1 MQCQRNSKEGIS
13 INTAILDTF
22 DKIKDIENL
31 KRAAEIIKNG
41 GTVAFP
47 TETVYGL
54 GANALDIDA
63 VKKIFAAKGRPQDN
77 PLIVHVD
84 SLEMMYPLVDG
95 FDDKAQKL
103 ANAFWPGPLTII
115 MKRNPSVPKEVSA
128 GLDTL
133 AIRMPSDEIARE
145 LIRLSGLPIAAPSAN
160 LSGSPSPTTSNRV
173 ISDLGGRVDAIL
185 NSHNCQVGLES
196 TVITLVGDKPRLL
209 RPGFITVEQLEAVL
223 GEIVVDKAVY
233 QSISM
238 DEKVSAPGMKYKHYA
253 PKAPVVVLKGSF
265 DKFKEYISTVKD
277 KKIVAMCFNGEAKSL
292 QVDAI
297 EYGCEN
303 DSIQQANLL
312 FEALHKVDEMGA
324 EIVFARCPDCK
335 GVGLAVSNRL
345 FKAAG
350 FEVIE
355 L

>member
-1 MQCQRNSKEGIS
+1 MN
-13 INTAILDTF
+13 AF
-22 DKIKDIENL
+22 DKSRDIENI
-31 KRAAEIIKNG
+31 KKAAEIIKNG

-54 GANALDIDA
+54 GANALDVNA
-63 VKKIFAAKGRPQDN
+63 VNKIFAAKGRPQDN

-84 SLEMMYPLVDG
+84 SLDMMHPLVDG
-95 FDDKAQKL
+95 FDDKAKAL
-103 ANAFWPGPLTII
+103 ADAFWPGPLTII
-115 MKRNPSVPKEVSA
+115 MKRSQRVPKEVSA
-128 GLDTL
+128 GLDTV

-145 LIRLSGLPIAAPSAN
+145 LIRVSNLPIAAPSAN
-160 LSGSPSPTTSNRV
+160 LSGSPSPTTANRV

-196 TVITLVGDKPRLL
+196 TVITLATEKPRLL
-209 RPGFITVEQLEAVL
+209 RPGFITVEQLEEVL
-223 GEIVVDKAVY
+223 GEVEVDKAVF

-253 PKAPVVVLKGSF
+253 PKATVIVLKGSF
-265 DKFKEYISTVKD
+265 EQFKNYISNVKD
-277 KKIVAMCFNGEAKSL
+277 KKVVAMCFNDEAKL
-292 QVDAI
+292 LDVDAI
-297 EYGCEN
+297 EYGGEN
-303 DSIQQANLL
+303 DSIEQANLL

-324 EIVFARCPDCK
+324 EVVFARCPDCK

>member
-1 MQCQRNSKEGIS
+1 MRCLLNSKEGVC
-13 INTAILDTF
+13 INTAILNAF
-22 DKIKDIENL
+22 DKSKDIENI
-31 KRAAEIIKNG
+31 KNAAEIIKNG

-54 GANALDIDA
+54 GANALDVNA
-63 VKKIFAAKGRPQDN
+63 VNKIFAAKGRPQDN

-95 FDDKAQKL
+95 FNEKAKAL
-103 ANAFWPGPLTII
+103 ADAFWPGPLTII
-115 MKRNPSVPKEVSA
+115 MKRSENVPKEVSA
-128 GLDTL
+128 GLDTV

-145 LIRLSGLPIAAPSAN
+145 LIKLSNLPIAAPSAN
-160 LSGSPSPTTSNRV
+160 LSGSPSPTTANRV
-173 ISDLGGRVDAIL
+173 ISDLSGRVDAIL
-185 NSHNCQVGLES
+185 NSHGCQVGLES
-196 TVITLVGDKPRLL
+196 TVITLATDKPRLL
-209 RPGFITVEQLEAVL
+209 RPGFITVEQLEEVI

-253 PKAPVVVLKGSF
+253 PKASVVVLKGSF
-265 DKFKEYISTVKD
+265 EKFKSYISSIKD
-277 KKIVAMCFNGEAKSL
+277 KKIVAMCFNGEAKQL
-292 QVDAI
+292 EVDSI
-297 EYGCEN
+297 EYGSEN
-303 DSIQQANLL
+303 NSIEQANLL

-324 EIVFARCPDCK
+324 EVVFARCPNCK
-335 GVGLAVSNRL
+335 GVGLAVTNRL